1 VTHDKLFEAMER
13 VSKIAHRTPFK
24 QSATLN
30 NWTGGKVFMKLEN
43 LQKTGSFKLRGAY
56 YKVSTLNMLEAR
68 KDVIAASAG
77 NHAQGLA
84 LSCSLSGIKSKIF
97 MPKSAPLTKIDA
109 VKSYG
114 AEVVLEG
121 ENYQVAYEAARREE
135 QKNGGVFVHA
145 FDDPDV
151 IAGQSTVALEMLQQ
165 NPELKTIVVPVG
177 GGGLLAGI
185 SLAVKMIRPDIH
197 VVGVQSVNA
206 SAVVQGFTGKPKTV
220 LTRCSSI
227 ADGIAVVK
235 PGELTV
241 PIIEKNVDEMVTV
254 TEEQIAFAMM
264 FMLEREKMVVEGAGA
279 ASLAAVLFHRHLAAD
294 KSVGLI
300 ISGGNVDPQKWSLY
314 KEMADK
320 LNVMKQIS

>member
-1 VTHDKLFEAMER
+1 MEK

-30 NWTGGKVFMKLEN
+30 NWTGGKVYLKLEN

-56 YKVSTLNMLEAR
+56 YKVSNLNMLEAR

-84 LSCSLSGIKSKIF
+84 LSCTQSGIKSKIF
-97 MPKSAPLTKIDA
+97 MPQTAPLSKIDA

-114 AEVVLEG
+114 ADIVLEG
-121 ENYQVAYEAARREE
+121 ENYQAAYEAARREE
-135 QKNGGVFVHA
+135 EKNGGVFVHA

-165 NPELKTIVVPVG
+165 NPDLKTIVVPVG

-185 SLAVKMIRPDIH
+185 ALAVKMIRPDIH

-206 SAVVQGFTGKPKTV
+206 SAAVQGFTGNVKTAMAK
-220 LTRCSSI
+220 CASI

-235 PGELTV
+235 PGELTM
-241 PIIEKNVDEMVTV
+241 PIISRYVDEMVTV

-279 ASLAAVLFHRHLAAD
+279 ASLAAVLFQQHLALD
-294 KSVGLI
+294 KTVGLI
-300 ISGGNVDPQKWSLY
+300 VSGGNVDPQKWSLY

-320 LNVMKQIS
+320 LNSIKRIS

>member
-1 VTHDKLFEAMER
+1 MER

-24 QSATLN
+24 QSSTLN
-30 NWTGGKVFMKLEN
+30 KWTGGKVFMKLEN

-56 YKVSTLNMLEAR
+56 YKVSNLNMIEA
-68 KDVIAASAG
+68 KKEVIAASAG

-97 MPKSAPLTKIDA
+97 MPKSAPLPKIDA

-121 ENYQVAYEAARREE
+121 ENYQSAYEAARKEE
-135 QKNGGVFVHA
+135 QRNGGVFVHA

-165 NPELKTIVVPVG
+165 NPELKSIVVPVG

-185 SLAVKMIRPDIH
+185 SLAVKMIRPDIR
-197 VVGVQSVNA
+197 VIGVQSANV
-206 SAVVQGFTGKPKTV
+206 SAVVQKFTGNPKTS
-220 LTRCSSI
+220 LTRCSTI

-235 PGELTV
+235 PGELTL
-241 PIIEKNVDEMVTV
+241 PIISKYVDEMVTV

-279 ASLAAVLFHRHLAAD
+279 ASLAAVLFHSHLALD

-320 LNVMKQIS
+320 LNVMKRIS